1 VSFRDFDGIRRPVT
15 RWGATA
21 EAEARLRAALAD
33 RAGPSVG
40 ELTPA
45 SRVSEAA
52 VVWLSEV
59 EASVCAAGTK
69 SRYRA
74 AVRGH
79 VVPALAGLCLG
90 ELRVTIIDRA
100 LAAIRDRHGPGAART
115 ARCALSGIGAVAVR
129 HRALRFNPVRDTAP
143 ISYPR
148 RPVRALTVAE
158 TVDLVAKLRADVR
171 AVRLDLPDF
180 VEFLLGTGMR
190 IGEVAAVR
198 DQVHDLTAGT
208 VRVEATVV
216 RVPGAGLRIEAHTKT
231 PASRRTLA
239 LPGNVIAMVR
249 DRAVGGREAPDGV
262 VFPSPRRM
270 LRDPSNTQADLRAV
284 LDGVGYGWV
293 TSNNF
298 RKTVATRLDEVGL
311 TAREIADQLGHGPPV
326 DDPRRLPRP
335 SPVGQRRCRRRAR
348 SRSCQPGGLLVVVC
362 SFLVL

>member
-1 VSFRDFDGIRRPVT
+1 MRRGDEEPVPGGCAGPC
-15 RWGATA
+15 GARA
-21 EAEARLRAALAD
+21 GWAVPGRAAGHDHRPGACGDPRSARSGCGTHRPLCAVWH
-33 RAGPSVG
+33 RCGG
-40 ELTPA
+40 G
-45 SRVSEAA
+45 AA
-52 VVWLSEV
+52 P
-59 EASVCAAGTK
+59 
-69 SRYRA
+69 RA
-74 AVRGH
+74 AVQ
-79 VVPALAGLCLG
+79 P
-90 ELRVTIIDRA
+90 
-100 LAAIRDRHGPGAART
+100 GPG
-115 ARCALSGIGAVAVR
+115 
-129 HRALRFNPVRDTAP
+129 HRADQLSAPTGAGADRRRDG
-143 ISYPR
+143 
-148 RPVRALTVAE
+148 RPF
-158 TVDLVAKLRADVR
+158 AKLRADVR